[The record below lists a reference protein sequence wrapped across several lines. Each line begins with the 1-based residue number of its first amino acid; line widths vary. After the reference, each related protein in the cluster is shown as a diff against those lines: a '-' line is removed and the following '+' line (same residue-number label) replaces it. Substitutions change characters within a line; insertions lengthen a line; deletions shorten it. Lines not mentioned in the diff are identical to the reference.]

1 MDDGITLR
9 HERVDRLSGAGGTV
23 AEFGR
28 VDYLLGAILMF
39 ENVLQ
44 LLQER
49 FGVVLAVFQ
58 DTDDLARD
66 TGKLG
71 TATPDLGEIFGAGVE
86 DLNGTSLGNHTHVP
100 PCTGLFYSPTL
111 MEGRPIVQPG
121 TDAQRCVLACS
132 ALLRHGL
139 QAAGKVQPHP
149 GTSHGQDVL
158 DKPGDS

>member
-9 HERVDRLSGAGGTV
+9 HESVDRLNGAGGAV

-28 VDYLLGAILMF
+28 IDYLLGAVLIF

-49 FGVVLAVFQ
+49 LGVVLAVFQ
-58 DTDDLARD
+58 DTDDLASD

-71 TATPDLGEIFGAGVE
+71 TATPDLGEIFGAGVK

-100 PCTGLFYSPTL
+100 PCTGLFYSHTL
-111 MEGRPIVQPG
+111 MEDRVIVQPHM
-121 TDAQRCVLACS
+121 DAQRCVLACA
-132 ALLRHGL
+132 ALLRCGL
-139 QAAGKVQPHP
+139 
-149 GTSHGQDVL
+149 
-158 DKPGDS
+158 